1 MKTVTRCSMFL
12 SVCTLA
18 VGFGAGLTGCDNSD
32 VVDVTPRKKDPS
44 IQPVDPNGG
53 FTMEAQGSG
62 G

>member
-32 VVDVTPRKKDPS
+32 VVDVTPRKQDPS
-44 IQPVDPNGG
+44 VQPIDPNGG
-53 FTMEAQGSG
+53 FTMESQSG
-62 G
+62 GK

>member
-32 VVDVTPRKKDPS
+32 VVDVTPRKQDPNV
-44 IQPVDPNGG
+44 QPIDPNGG

-62 G
+62 S